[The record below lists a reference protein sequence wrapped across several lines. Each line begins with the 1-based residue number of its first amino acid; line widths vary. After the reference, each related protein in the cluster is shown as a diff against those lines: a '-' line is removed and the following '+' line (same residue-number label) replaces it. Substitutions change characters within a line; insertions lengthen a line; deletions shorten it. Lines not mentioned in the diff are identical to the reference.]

1 MQKILGTRPSATSRL
16 KTWWKLLKQTAS
28 EFSDDNASRI
38 GAALAYYTVFSIAPI
53 VVVAVSVAGF
63 VFGEEAAR
71 GQLSAQLD
79 SLLGAQAADMVETMV
94 ENTDKSGGGVFATVA
109 GLVTLLL
116 GASSVFVQLRGALNA
131 MWDVK
136 PQKTGIVAA
145 ILTQAL
151 SFAMVVSLGFL
162 LMVSLVVSALLSGL
176 SGWIETWLDIPGAAL
191 QVVNQGISLVV
202 ITVLFAMVYK
212 FLPATK
218 IAWGDVF
225 VGALATAVLFTLGK
239 FAIGQY
245 LGHSSVASTYG
256 AAGSLVVLL
265 VWVYYSAQLILFGA
279 EFTQV
284 YARHSGSHK
293 YMRPLLS
300 LGKKGGEKH

>member
-1 MQKILGTRPSATSRL
+1 MQKILGTRPSMKTRL
-16 KTWWKLLKQTAS
+16 ATWWDLLKQTAS

-53 VVVAVSVAGF
+53 VVVAVSVAGL
-63 VFGEEAAR
+63 VFGEEAAQ
-71 GQLSAQLD
+71 GQLSTQLD
-79 SLLGAQAADMVETMV
+79 TLLGAQAADMVETMV
-94 ENTDKSGGGVFATVA
+94 QNTNKAGGGVFATVV
-109 GLVTLLL
+109 GLVTLVI

-136 PQKTGIVAA
+136 PEKTGIVAA

-176 SGWIETWLDIPGAAL
+176 AGWIETWLDVPAVVL
-191 QVVNQGISLVV
+191 QVVNQGISLAV
-202 ITVLFAMVYK
+202 ITVLFAGVYK

-218 IAWGDVF
+218 IAWSDVF
-225 VGALATAVLFTLGK
+225 VGALATAVLFSIGK

-293 YMRPLLS
+293 YMRPLLT
-300 LGKKGGEKH
+300 LGKKGGHKH